1 MKLPTKAEG
10 GVVASGKKHKRSG
23 SFSQSRNTLH
33 SMSTLTKTSL
43 PCFFFR
49 GEGGLL
55 ETCCLAHFCFACA
68 LFLFVQKRK
77 TNALLG

>member
-10 GVVASGKKHKRSG
+10 RVVASEKNTRGREASPKVVTP
-23 SFSQSRNTLH
+23 FIPCPPSQKLLSRV
-33 SMSTLTKTSL
+33 
-43 PCFFFR
+43 FFFR